1 MDPCVREAGFWEPSE
16 GGDVQCFLCSHR
28 CRIKPGKRGICRVRE
43 NREGKLYTLV
53 YGRVAATGLDPVEK
67 KPLYHFLPGS
77 LTFSLA
83 TVGCNLDCSHCQN
96 YSLSQAPGPPAKM
109 PGSYVDPRGIVSE
122 AMASGASSISY
133 TYSEP
138 TIFMEYALDIMEMA
152 HEEGLKNIFV
162 TNGFMTPEAVKALDG
177 LLDAANVDLK
187 GMTEDFYRKVCHAK
201 LEPVLESIRNLKKIG
216 VWVEVTTL
224 VIPGYN
230 DSEEELDKIAG
241 FIKSVDPEMPWHV
254 TGFHP
259 TYKMMDV
266 EPTKSDIL
274 EKTRTKALLSGLSY
288 VYTGNRQSAQGA
300 NTFCPGCKALLIS
313 RQGFCINDF
322 HIDRP
327 NKCPSCGRE
336 IAGVFWR

>member
-1 MDPCVREAGFWEPSE
+1 
-16 GGDVQCFLCSHR
+16 
-28 CRIKPGKRGICRVRE
+28 
-43 NREGKLYTLV
+43 
-53 YGRVAATGLDPVEK
+53 
-67 KPLYHFLPGS
+67 
-77 LTFSLA
+77 
-83 TVGCNLDCSHCQN
+83 
-96 YSLSQAPGPPAKM
+96 M
-109 PGSYVDPRGIVSE
+109 PGSYVDPGGVVSE
-122 AMASGASSISY
+122 AIASGATSISY

-201 LEPVLESIRNLKKIG
+201 LQPVLESIRNLKKIG

-230 DSEEELDKIAG
+230 DSAEELDEIAG
-241 FIKSVDPEMPWHV
+241 FIKSVDPEMPWHI

-259 TYKMMDV
+259 TYKMTDV
-266 EPTKSDIL
+266 SPTRAEIL

-288 VYTGNRQSAQGA
+288 VYTGNRQSTQGA
-300 NTFCPGCKALLIS
+300 NTWCPGCKGLLIS

-322 HIDRP
+322 NIKSP
-327 NKCPSCGRE
+327 NKCPSCGKE